1 MPPLIGAKSQRVK
14 SANTL
19 KLLIRLNTS
28 TLAQAVLSATQREAH
43 YRHR

>member
-1 MPPLIGAKSQRVK
+1 MRRVK
-14 SANTL
+14 SANIL
-19 KLLIRLNTS
+19 KLLITLDSS